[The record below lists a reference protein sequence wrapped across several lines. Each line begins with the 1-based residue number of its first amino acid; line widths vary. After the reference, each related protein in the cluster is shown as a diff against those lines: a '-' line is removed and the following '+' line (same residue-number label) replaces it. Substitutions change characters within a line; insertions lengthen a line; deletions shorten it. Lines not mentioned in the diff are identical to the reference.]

1 MADANLNLVFLE
13 DDEEDSEFTIEHSRM
28 GSSIT
33 YYDEPDI
40 QFLSSSEGDDE
51 DVRPIILCSDSSEEE
66 QHLDVEQHSD
76 QEQYYDDSESDFETI
91 SESDFE
97 TDENVTLGM
106 KGCANY
112 QRFDVIM

>member
-13 DDEEDSEFTIEHSRM
+13 DDEEDSEFTIESSRT
-28 GSSIT
+28 GSSVT

-40 QFLSSSEGDDE
+40 QFLSSSEGDDG
-51 DVRPIILCSDSSEEE
+51 DFRPIIFLCSDSSEEE

-76 QEQYYDDSESDFETI
+76 QQYYDDSESDFETN

-112 QRFDVIM
+112 QRSDVIM